1 MPTSLPMPWWLLVLL
16 LAIGWAI
23 YRVLSRKPDIGS
35 GDKLDPKLSLTSA
48 PEDTLDKVY
57 EYVVGFSDSTI
68 SWYRRQRQ
76 PKRQLGVFLRMGVLA
91 ASAIAGIVPLADQ
104 LGMGKMS
111 AVWSTVLIA
120 LAGVFVS
127 VDKLGGFTSGWVRYM
142 HAQQRVER
150 LQGAFVLE
158 WQALRLANTDTKTMV
173 ERAQA
178 FLLAVGKVIDD
189 ETQEW
194 AAEFQEALKELER
207 ERKAA
212 AQAERNGAL
221 EVTVKNASEVTE
233 WSIEVDGTLRGR
245 TGGKN
250 LALTDLSVGVH
261 RVKAYGHSAQGKVLS
276 DERTVKVEAGGTAT
290 KELELS

>member
-1 MPTSLPMPWWLLVLL
+1 MPTNLATPWWP
-16 LAIGWAI
+16 LALAVPIGWAL
-23 YRVLSRKPDIGS
+23 YRVLSRKPDIGA

-48 PEDTLDKVY
+48 PDDTLDKVY

-76 PKRQLGVFLRMGVLA
+76 PKRQLGGFLRMGVLIV
-91 ASAIAGIVPLADQ
+91 SALAGLVPLSEH
-104 LGMGKMS
+104 LGTGKIPP
-111 AVWSTVLIA
+111 VWGTVLIA

-127 VDKLGGFTSGWVRYM
+127 IDKLGDFTSGWVRYM

-158 WQALRLANTDTKTMV
+158 WQALRLAATDTKTMV

-178 FLLAVGKVIDD
+178 FLLGVGKVVDE

-207 ERKAA
+207 ERKVA
-212 AQAERNGAL
+212 AQAERSGAL
-221 EVTVKNASEVTE
+221 EVTVKNAAEVSE
-233 WSIEVDGTLRGR
+233 WSLEVDGSLRGR
-245 TGGKN
+245 TAGKN
-250 LALTDLSVGVH
+250 LALTDISLGFH
-261 RVKAYGHSAQGKVLS
+261 RVKAYGHNAQGKVLA
-276 DERTVKVEAGGTAT
+276 DERTVKVEGGGPAT
-290 KELELS
+290 KELELT